1 MTRPSCRHAL
11 TVVIQPDGT
20 VYPCICASWP
30 KIQLGNIY
38 QDDFFEI
45 INSHEARAFR
55 EQVHTGKYDLC
66 RTEQCLPD
74 FEPVTSQILD
84 SIAASDYEIDHPRY
98 YALNYDPTCNLVCPS
113 CRPTKLTLHRN
124 QRATVLEFQ
133 ERLFESGALENA
145 TIHLTQEGDPFAS
158 QVYWRLLKKLNNER
172 PVGIQLILQT
182 NGLGLTPKVVRE
194 LENLHSAIGTISVSI
209 DAATASTYA
218 VVRGGNFELLLEN
231 LDNLHRVFVLPGKAK
246 LILNFVLQ
254 TANYQDV
261 PQFLDLA
268 RRLGASCFIGM
279 IGNKCMSN
287 EVYQTHAVFDW
298 RHPEFHKFINMMR
311 SKSVRDA
318 SHVCWT
324 NLSFFAQPERE
335 ELSIGSVSRRML
347 ASASQSALF
356 RPLMSGAASQSTRL
370 RRLLKLLSQSV
381 VLKRML
387 ASVRRFVLIRR
398 LLPVPKKSELLQSL
412 LRENQSQR
420 RSAEIRNIR
429 EVKHADSSR
438 SEVANK

>member
-1 MTRPSCRHAL
+1 MAGHGRPE
-11 TVVIQPDGT
+11 
-20 VYPCICASWP
+20 YPGS
-30 KIQLGNIY
+30 IY

-45 INSHEARAFR
+45 INSQEARAFR

-279 IGNKCMSN
+279 IGNKCIPAILFESMQNLPRIELIVN
-287 EVYQTHAVFDW
+287 EKERNNRLVEEYGALDKTLLQEATLRLRKRLGDEQTRLAVQLLNENKLNEWVAILLTYYDKTYIHSRNKTKKTIHLLNYSWQTESASFSQLLLLI
-298 RHPEFHKFINMMR
+298 EKLINER
-311 SKSVRDA
+311 SKKIN
-318 SHVCWT
+318 T
-324 NLSFFAQPERE
+324 IQ
-335 ELSIGSVSRRML
+335 
-347 ASASQSALF
+347 
-356 RPLMSGAASQSTRL
+356 
-370 RRLLKLLSQSV
+370 
-381 VLKRML
+381 
-387 ASVRRFVLIRR
+387 
-398 LLPVPKKSELLQSL
+398 
-412 LRENQSQR
+412 
-420 RSAEIRNIR
+420 
-429 EVKHADSSR
+429 
-438 SEVANK
+438 